1 MRVQTRRSRRCGLA
15 LIAMMSLY
23 PAGDLIAAPKT
34 REITIEGKAAGENF
48 NAMEQAKQDALRRA
62 VEQACG
68 TFINTQTNTKNYA
81 AVYDKVMAS
90 AAGYVEEF
98 EVVAQRVEG
107 GVSYCTVRAVVSTV
121 SFESEWTR
129 LAHTLAAEGNPRCM
143 IVVLEDN
150 DAEDENP
157 AKTNGVVQGV
167 LENFFLKNGVRLG
180 DKSAADAT
188 RDRDAEAAALKDDV
202 RKLASLA
209 LSAGADV
216 VIKGNAEARH
226 AGRTELAG
234 KTLARWTATINIRA
248 YHTDSAQMLMSN
260 SYSLPHNTTNYNAG
274 GDDALRRCA
283 EQHAADILRDIGEA
297 WRKRQNV
304 HRTVQLVLED
314 CSRADF
320 KALEAA
326 LREVDGVQD
335 IQLRQLA
342 SNVCNIEVDWSYDT
356 ERLVSRVEEL
366 KVDGVTYTVTEQ
378 THDRVTLKIVK

>member
-1 MRVQTRRSRRCGLA
+1 MIRNSV
-15 LIAMMSLY
+15 LIRHWAPVVVLFVCI
-23 PAGDLIAAPKT
+23 AGELSAAPKT

-68 TFINTQTNTKNYA
+68 TFINTQTNAKNYA
-81 AVYDKVMAS
+81 VVYDKVMAS

-98 EVVAQRVEG
+98 EVVAHRVEG
-107 GVSYCTVRAVVSTV
+107 GVSYCTVRAVVSTQ

-129 LAHTLAAEGNPRCM
+129 LAHTMAAEGNPRCM

-150 DAEDENP
+150 DTEDENP
-157 AKTNGVVQGV
+157 PKTNGVVQGV
-167 LENFFLKNGVRLG
+167 LENFFLKQGVRLG
-180 DKSAADAT
+180 DKSAADET
-188 RDRDAEAAALKDDV
+188 RGRDAEAAALKDDV
-202 RKLASLA
+202 KKLASLA

-260 SYSLPHNTTNYNAG
+260 SYSLPHNTTSYYAG
-274 GDDALRRCA
+274 GDDALRKCA
-283 EQHAADILRDIGEA
+283 EKYSADILRDIGEA

-304 HRTVQLVLED
+304 TRTVQIVLED
-314 CSRADF
+314 CGREDF

-335 IQLRQLA
+335 VQLRQLA

-356 ERLVSRVEEL
+356 ERLVSRIEEL
-366 KVDGVTYTVTEQ
+366 KVGGASYAVTEQ
-378 THDRVTLKIVK
+378 THDRVTLKVVK